1 MFNWLIV
8 ESNWLCGYLAQR
20 SWVFLIFAF
29 FNVCLFYEFGFLF
42 HSFVCLVF
50 YFIHFF
56 VCCSCLCGYSRFL
69 PFFNVC
75 LFISSFFY
83 FIHLFVCGLFVHSFV
98 CLCIFN
104 FSLFSTQIFWTG
116 HFRREQDIQE
126 VPSSTKE
133 LPALVMTD
141 VGAGACSPGV
151 PNFVHNR

>member
-104 FSLFSTQIFWTG
+104 FLFIFDADILDGSFPARGRHTG
-116 HFRREQDIQE
+116 SPKLVEGFILSHDGRQRLQSPPAQFR
-126 VPSSTKE
+126 P
-133 LPALVMTD
+133 
-141 VGAGACSPGV
+141 
-151 PNFVHNR
+151 